1 MGFVWRLVLLKT
13 LYSLTAIVCLFAA
26 TLAQATVI
34 GVTVDGVSSMTA
46 VGETENRAA
55 LGGALAVKYYIPLT
69 DTSDCVYGVSCGTS
83 SDSGSGGT
91 LMSMFLMFDPIS
103 TPAGYTLEIL
113 FEDLDLIDV
122 NDPVGFLETLQVW
135 NSVGISLTG
144 LITDIASSYVVG
156 NHLTQ
161 QLLTLNLGPIVSS
174 PLWLELTFSAS
185 YVHRGWNTPEFL
197 IATVSSVPEPATLS
211 LLGAG
216 LLGLVFIRRK
226 RAQSTTI

>member
-1 MGFVWRLVLLKT
+1 MLKT

-34 GVTVDGVSSMTA
+34 GVTVSA
-46 VGETENRAA
+46 VGSTTEIGMKEVRLA
-55 LGGALAVKYYIPLT
+55 LGPDDAVKYYIPLT
-69 DTSDCVYGVSCGTS
+69 DTADCVYGVSCGTS

-122 NDPVGFLETLQVW
+122 NDPIGFLETLQVW
-135 NSVGISLTG
+135 DSDGFSLTG

-174 PLWLELTFSAS
+174 PLWLELQFSAS
-185 YVHRGWNTPEFL
+185 YVHHGRNTPEFL
-197 IATVSSVPEPATLS
+197 IATVSAVPEPATLS